1 MGRLSH
7 LLIQTENLKSDPL
20 GLGFFFLLMSEYFNE
35 SNVTSRADFPKHSA
49 FPKLVK
55 TVLIKLCAC
64 VCMNKLGILLNLS
77 FARIVICSLG
87 IMSSG

>member
-7 LLIQTENLKSDPL
+7 LLIQTENLKLDPL
-20 GLGFFFLLMSEYFNE
+20 VCFLFFLLMSEYFNG

-49 FPKLVK
+49 FPNLMR

-64 VCMNKLGILLNLS
+64 VCMSKLGILLNLS
-77 FARIVICSLG
+77 FAKIVICSLG
-87 IMSSG
+87 TMSSG